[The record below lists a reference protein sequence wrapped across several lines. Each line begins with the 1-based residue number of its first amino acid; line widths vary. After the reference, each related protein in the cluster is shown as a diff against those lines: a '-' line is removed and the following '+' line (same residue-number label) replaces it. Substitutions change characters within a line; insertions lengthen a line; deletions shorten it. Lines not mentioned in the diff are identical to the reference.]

1 MIRKA
6 ILALCIIPAMVAGM
20 LHVAAIA
27 QTGGQGGSDQAGVGI
42 QPLDTKPT
50 DPNGGQWFFRQGAP
64 GETLQFRARL
74 VNLATVE
81 RTVKLY
87 LADLNFSAD
96 GTPQIP
102 RPGEPSRDIGT
113 WGGDVRSYTLEPN
126 AAEVVTF
133 SVTVPASA
141 DPGDHVGVVVVENPP
156 QQTPGQAFN
165 IVKRVSTR
173 LYVTVPGDARP
184 ALEIESIKVDPDSS
198 FFPREATVRVTLRNT
213 GTIGLRP
220 TVTVNGEKAA
230 GPDAILTKSIENFV
244 VTKKVP
250 VWGGPQSYR
259 IDVTSLV
266 GLTTTQNRIGPVEQ
280 VRVSRFFFPWVLL
293 IALVAMAG
301 LFFLTRRWLRNRA
314 GKYAAIRADMKRI
327 ERLLAEQRSGVD
339 NDDAEDPELAIKAA
353 IKRAG
358 RAGDKD
364 AEDKLKEKL
373 AEHRAD
379 KAPVAA
385 APEPDPAPPA
395 PVAAAPATSEA
406 YDWLRVEA
414 SPVGPAEDAAP
425 QEFYESLK
433 GEEPPPPETPR
444 VPVQTAAGPGYFVP
458 DPAPAPAPPEQP
470 VAPATPAADQQPP
483 AQGRDEKL
491 GGILRELATTPK
503 RKQDP
508 LIQAARAYGVI
519 TLRAHADLIEQLP
532 PDVRG
537 KLLPKRAVI

>member
-20 LHVAAIA
+20 LHVPATA

-102 RPGEPSRDIGT
+102 KPGEASKDIGT
-113 WGGDVRSYTLEPN
+113 WGGDVRSVVLKPN

-184 ALEIESIKVDPDSS
+184 ALKIESIKVDPDSS

-230 GPDAILTKSIENFV
+230 GPEAILTKSIEHFV

-250 VWGGPQSYR
+250 IWGGPQSYR
-259 IDVTSLV
+259 VDVTSLV

-280 VRVSRFFFPWVLL
+280 VRVSRFYFPWVLL
-293 IALVAMAG
+293 IALALMAA
-301 LFFLTRRWLRNRA
+301 LFLLVRRMLRNRA

-327 ERLLAEQRSGVD
+327 ERLLAEQRSGGD
-339 NDDAEDPELAIKAA
+339 SDDSEDPELAIKAA

-358 RAGDKD
+358 RAGDND
-364 AEDKLKEKL
+364 AENKLKKKL

-379 KAPVAA
+379 KARMPEPEPVAS
-385 APEPDPAPPA
+385 APVPAPPT
-395 PVAAAPATSEA
+395 ATKEA
-406 YDWLRVEA
+406 YEWLRDEA
-414 SPVGPAEDAAP
+414 SVAHGPEDAAP
-425 QEFYESLK
+425 QDFYESLK
-433 GEEPPPPETPR
+433 GEEPPPTETPR

-458 DPAPAPAPPEQP
+458 DPAPAPTPVEQP
-470 VAPATPAADQQPP
+470 AGPAKPGADQQPP

-491 GGILRELATTPK
+491 AGILRELATTPK
-503 RKQDP
+503 RKQEP

-532 PDVRG
+532 PDVRA